1 MTIVGLGAF
10 PRVALTHRPTP
21 LESMPNLSRAVGV
34 EGLFVKRDDCT
45 GLAMGGNKVRQLE
58 FYFGEAVEQGASVVL
73 ITGAVQS
80 NYARCTAAAAAKLG
94 LRCVIQLEDRVE
106 GMASEY
112 HVSGNVLLDR
122 LFGAEISSYAEGED
136 ESGADRSLDTL
147 AEELTAQGQRPYVIH
162 LSAGHRPLGALGYV
176 EAAEEILEQSSE
188 MGVEFTS
195 VVVASGS
202 AQTHAG
208 LLVGLR
214 ALGRGEIRVHGICV
228 RRRADEQGK
237 RVLRCALAV
246 EELLGRGGLV
256 SPEDVNVSDRQLGVG
271 YGHPTPESE
280 EAILLAAREEGLLLD
295 PVYTGKALAGML
307 SLARSGALEGRPS
320 LFLHTGGTPALFGYG
335 PLAGLADGPPI
346 SGRS

>member
-1 MTIVGLGAF
+1 MTIPGLGAF
-10 PRVALTHRPTP
+10 PRVALAHRPTP

-58 FYFGEAVEQGASVVL
+58 FYFGEAVARRASVVL

-106 GMASEY
+106 GMPSEY
-112 HVSGNVLLDR
+112 HLSGNVLLDR
-122 LFGAEISSYAEGED
+122 LFGAEIHTYPEGED
-136 ESGADRSLDTL
+136 ESGADRSLDAL
-147 AEELTAQGQRPYVIH
+147 AQELTAQGERPYVIH
-162 LSAGHRPLGALGYV
+162 LSAGHSPLGALAYV
-176 EAAEEILEQSSE
+176 EAAGELLEQASD
-188 MGVEFTS
+188 MGVDLAS

-214 ALGRGEIRVHGICV
+214 ALGRGEIRVRGICV
-228 RRRADEQGK
+228 RRRADAQGE
-237 RVLRCALAV
+237 RVLRCARAV
-246 EELLGRGGLV
+246 EDLLGLGGLV
-256 SPEDVNVSDRQLGVG
+256 GPGDVNVSDGHLGPG
-271 YGHPTPESE
+271 YGRPTRESE
-280 EAILLAAREEGLLLD
+280 EAILLAARHEGLVMD

-307 SLARSGALEGRPS
+307 SFARAGAFEGRPAV
-320 LFLHTGGTPALFGYG
+320 FLHTGGTPALFAYG
-335 PLAGLADGPPI
+335 SSVSL
-346 SGRS
+346 